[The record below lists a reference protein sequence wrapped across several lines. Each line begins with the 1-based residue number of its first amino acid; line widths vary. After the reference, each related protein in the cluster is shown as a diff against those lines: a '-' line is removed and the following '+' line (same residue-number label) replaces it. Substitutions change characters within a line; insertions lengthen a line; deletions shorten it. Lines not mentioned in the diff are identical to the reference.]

1 MHNKSIH
8 QKAHI
13 FCTFCKKIPIAM
25 RMTLLF
31 LFLLV
36 FHLQAEHSYS
46 QNTKISLDMKN
57 SSIERILQVIE
68 ERSEYYFLYNSKLI
82 DVDRKTD
89 IRAEEESIA
98 SVLNR
103 LFGTENVSYEVKGTQ
118 IILHPKEMNR
128 IASELMA
135 NMSQQQKKQ
144 IAGKITDERGE
155 PIIGVNII
163 EKGTTNGTVTDIE
176 GNFSFRVEEDAV
188 LQISYIGYLG
198 QEISTAG
205 RTSVNVILQEDT
217 KVLEEVVVTA
227 LGIKRAEKALSYNVQ
242 TIKSEDVTAVKNT
255 NFINALAG
263 KVAGVTINAGSSGMG
278 GASKVVMR
286 GAKSIAQ
293 SNNALYVIDGI
304 PTYNTKGE
312 GDSGSFASN
321 GTTEAIADI
330 NPEDI
335 ESISVLTGAA
345 AAALYGNQG
354 ANGAIVITTKRGT
367 AGKLEVLYTSSAE
380 NFSPLVLPRFQSR
393 YGTGDISSSG
403 GSSIKSWGRK
413 LVPENSYGFD
423 PRKDFFETG
432 TAFTNSISVSNG
444 TEKNQTYFSA
454 AAVNTDAIIPNTHY
468 DRYNFT
474 FRNTSKF
481 LNDKIILDIGG
492 SYIIQK
498 DQNMRNQGV
507 YSNPVTSAYLFPR
520 GDDFNMIRVFERF
533 DPVRNINVQYWPQG
547 EGDFRLQNPYWIAYR
562 NLNNNDRKRYMFH
575 ANLSYD
581 ILDWLNIAGRV
592 RIDNSD
598 NDNTQKSYATTNAV
612 FSGPNGQYLIARSHD
627 RNTYADVLV
636 NINKYFDDFSVKV
649 NTGAS
654 ISDINYDNLNVNG
667 PIRED
672 GIPNIFNVFQLDK
685 DKKRE
690 EQDGWRQMSQA
701 IFASAEVGYKN
712 AYYLTLTSR
721 NDWESTLAN
730 TERLSFFYPSAG
742 FSTVLSEVLSLPKQ
756 ISYLKARASFA
767 QVGTPIPR
775 HISLQTYSWDAGTGS
790 WATATIYPIRVFKPE
805 STNSWE
811 VGLTANFLRQFRFD
825 FSWYKTNTFNQ
836 TFEPQLSVSSGYS
849 TIYMQTG
856 NVQNTGIETRLNYTN
871 EWSGLAWSSTAIF
884 SLNRNKIVEL
894 VKDTPHPETGEII
907 NKDRLNVGGL
917 GRASFIL
924 KTGGNLGD
932 LWTTSDLVRDSNGKI
947 YIDENGYPL
956 PNFNADDIYL
966 GSVFPKSNVSWRNDF
981 SWRNMNLSFMLS
993 ARFGGVV
1000 FSGTQAALDLYGVSE
1015 ATAEARDRG
1024 YVIINGEDRID
1035 PQAWYTTIGASDGI
1049 ASYYTYSATNIR
1061 LQECSIAYN
1070 IPRSRLGNTVDLTVS
1085 LVAHN
1090 LWMIYN
1096 KAPFD
1101 PESVASTGNYF
1112 QGMDNF
1118 IMPSLRSIGLN
1129 LKIKFL
1135 K

>member
-1 MHNKSIH
+1 MHNKSIN
-8 QKAHI
+8 QKAHLL
-13 FCTFCKKIPIAM
+13 CTFCKKIPIAM

-57 SSIERILQVIE
+57 NSIERILQTIE
-68 ERSEYYFLYNSKLI
+68 EKSEYYFLYNSKLI

-89 IRAEEESIA
+89 IWAKDESIA
-98 SVLNR
+98 SILNR
-103 LFGTENVSYEVKGTQ
+103 LFGTENVAYEVKGVQ

-128 IASELMA
+128 IDSDLMTETL
-135 NMSQQQKKQ
+135 QQRKA
-144 IAGKITDERGE
+144 ISGRVVDNTGE
-155 PIIGVNII
+155 PIIGANVR
-163 EKGTTNGTVTDIE
+163 EKGTTNGTVTNID

-188 LQISYIGYLG
+188 LLISYIGYLER
-198 QEISTAG
+198 EITIAG
-205 RTSVNVILQEDT
+205 RSSVDVTLLEDT
-217 KVLEEVVVTA
+217 KILEEVVITA
-227 LGIKRAEKALSYNVQ
+227 LGIKRSEKALSYNVQ
-242 TIKSEDVTAVKNT
+242 TINNEDVTGVKNI
-255 NFINALAG
+255 NFINSLAG

-312 GDSGSFASN
+312 GDSGAFGST

-354 ANGAIVITTKRGT
+354 ANGAIVITTKRGA

-380 NFSPLVLPRFQSR
+380 NFSPMVLPRFQNS

-403 GSSIKSWGRK
+403 GSTIKSWGRK

-423 PRKDFFETG
+423 PRNDFFETG
-432 TAFTNSISVSNG
+432 TAFTNSLSVSNG

-454 AAVNTDAIIPNTHY
+454 AVVNSDAIIPNTHY

-481 LNDKIILDIGG
+481 LNDKATLDIGG
-492 SYIIQK
+492 SYVIQK

-520 GDDFNMIRVFERF
+520 GDDFDMIRIFERF

-547 EGDFRLQNPYWIAYR
+547 EGDFRIQNPYWIAYR

-575 ANLSYD
+575 SNLSYD
-581 ILDWLNIAGRV
+581 IFDWLNVAGRV
-592 RIDNSD
+592 RVDNSD
-598 NDNTQKSYATTNAV
+598 TDSESKNYSTTNAV
-612 FSGPNGQYLIARSHD
+612 FSGANGQYSVSRTHD

-636 NINKYFDDFSVKV
+636 NMNKYFDDYSVNV
-649 NTGAS
+649 VAGAS
-654 ISDINYDNLNVNG
+654 INDIQYDDLNVGG
-667 PIRED
+667 PIRDD
-672 GIPNIFNVFQLDK
+672 GIPNAFNVFQLDK
-685 DKKRE
+685 DKKGE
-690 EQDGWRQMSQA
+690 SQNGWHQMSQA
-701 IFASAEVGYKN
+701 VFASAEVGYKST
-712 AYYLTLTSR
+712 YYLTLTGR

-730 TERLSFFYPSAG
+730 TEKLSFFYPSVG
-742 FSTVLSEVLSLPKQ
+742 FSVVLSELLALPDQ
-756 ISYLKARASFA
+756 VSYLKFRGAFA
-767 QVGTPIPR
+767 KVGTPIPR
-775 HISLQTYSWDAGTGS
+775 HISIQTYSWNSSSGAWST
-790 WATATIYPIRVFKPE
+790 TTVYPIRVFKPE
-805 STNSWE
+805 STNSLE
-811 VGLTANFLRQFRFD
+811 LGLTTNFLNDFRLD
-825 FSWYKTNTFNQ
+825 FSWYKTNTYNQ
-836 TFEPQLSVSSGYS
+836 TFQPQLSVSSGYS

-856 NVQNTGIETRLNYTN
+856 NVQNTGIETSLNYSKK
-871 EWSGLAWSSTAIF
+871 WSDFGWSSTAVF
-884 SLNRNKIVEL
+884 SMNRNKIVEL
-894 VKDTPHPETGEII
+894 VRDTPHPETGELIT
-907 NKDRLNVGGL
+907 KDRLDVGGL

-932 LWTTSDLVRDSNGKI
+932 IWTQADLVRDSNGNI
-947 YIDENGYPL
+947 YVDENGNVQPDYNVP
-956 PNFNADDIYL
+956 DIYL

-981 SWRNMNLSFMLS
+981 SWRNISVNFMVTG
-993 ARFGGVV
+993 RFGGVV
-1000 FSGTQAALDLYGVSE
+1000 HSGTQAALDFYGVSE
-1015 ATAEARDRG
+1015 TTARARDMG
-1024 YVIINGEDRID
+1024 YVAINGEDQID
-1035 PQAWYTTIGASDGI
+1035 PYAWYSTIGASGGI
-1049 ASYYTYSATNIR
+1049 PQYYTYSATNVR
-1061 LQECSIAYN
+1061 LQELSIGYT
-1070 IPRSRLGNTVDLTVS
+1070 IPKSQLWNVADLSVS
-1085 LVAHN
+1085 LVGHN

-1129 LKIKFL
+1129 MKVRF
-1135 K
+1135 

>member
-1 MHNKSIH
+1 MKKKCLTESPFGEDPKKLWRIMRLTCFFLIGF
-8 QKAHI
+8 I
-13 FCTFCKKIPIAM
+13 FTVSAK
-25 RMTLLF
+25 
-31 LFLLV
+31 
-36 FHLQAEHSYS
+36 SYS
-46 QNTKISLDMKN
+46 QNTLFDIDLQN
-57 SSIERILQVIE
+57 STIRNAIQYLERN
-68 ERSEYYFLYNSKLI
+68 SEYVFLYRNEDLNVDKRINI
-82 DVDRKTD
+82 DLKKAT
-89 IRAEEESIA
+89 ISQ
-98 SVLNR
+98 VLDKV
-103 LFGTENVSYEVKGTQ
+103 LEGEPVSYDVHKRQ
-118 IILHPKEMNR
+118 IVVRKL
-128 IASELMA
+128 AGSSSV
-135 NMSQQQKKQ
+135 SQQP
-144 IAGKITDERGE
+144 ATITGA
-155 PIIGVNII
+155 
-163 EKGTTNGTVTDIE
+163 VTDIDGGPLPGVTVMIKGSTIGTITNPE
-176 GNFSFRVEEDAV
+176 GHYSLANVPPDAV
-188 LQISYIGYLG
+188 LLFSFVGMKV
-198 QEISTAG
+198 QEVPLQG
-205 RTSVNVILQEDT
+205 RRTVDI
-217 KVLEEVVVTA
+217 VLEEETIGINEVVVTA
-227 LGIKRAEKALSYNVQ
+227 LGIKREEKALSYNVQ
-242 TIKSEDVTAVKNT
+242 QIDANAIIENKNV
-255 NFINALAG
+255 NFVNSLSG
-263 KVAGVTINAGSSGMG
+263 KVAGVTINAGSSGIG

-304 PTYNTKGE
+304 PIYNTKGE
-312 GDSGSFASN
+312 GASGPFDSN

-330 NPEDI
+330 NAEDI

-354 ANGAIVITTKRGT
+354 ANGAIVITTKRGA
-367 AGKLEVLYTSSAE
+367 AGKLEVLYTSSTE
-380 NFSPLVLPRFQSR
+380 SFSPMVLPRFQNR

-432 TAFTNSISVSNG
+432 IAFTNSISVSNG

-454 AAVNTDAIIPNTHY
+454 AAVNTDAIIPNTYY

-481 LNDKIILDIGG
+481 LNDKMILDLGV

-498 DQNMRNQGV
+498 DQNMRNQGI

-520 GDDFNMIRVFERF
+520 GDDFDMIRVFERF
-533 DPVRNINVQYWPQG
+533 DPTRNINVQYWPQG
-547 EGDFRLQNPYWIAYR
+547 EGDFRIQNPYWIAYR

-581 ILDWLNIAGRV
+581 LFDWLNVAGRV
-592 RIDNSD
+592 RIDNSE
-598 NDNTQKSYATTNAV
+598 NDNIQKLYATTNAV
-612 FSGPNGQYLIARSHD
+612 FSGPNGQYSIARSHD
-627 RNTYADVLV
+627 TNTYADALV
-636 NINKYFDDFSVKV
+636 NIDKYFDDFSVKV
-649 NTGAS
+649 NAGGS
-654 ISDINYDNLNVNG
+654 ISDISYDNLSVNG

-690 EQDGWRQMSQA
+690 AQDGWRQMSQA
-701 IFASAEVGYKN
+701 VFASAEIGYKN
-712 AYYLTLTSR
+712 AYYLTVTGR

-730 TERLSFFYPSAG
+730 TEKLSFFYPSVGISA
-742 FSTVLSEVLSLPKQ
+742 VLSEVLSLPKQ
-756 ISYLKARASFA
+756 INYLKARASFA
-767 QVGTPIPR
+767 KVGTPIPR
-775 HISLQTYSWDAGTGS
+775 HISLQTYSWDAGTGT
-790 WATATIYPIRVFKPE
+790 WATATTYPIRVFKPE

-811 VGLTANFLRQFRFD
+811 VGLTANFFRKFRLD
-825 FSWYKTNTFNQ
+825 LSWYKTNTFNQ

-856 NVQNTGIETRLNYTN
+856 NVQNTGMETRLNYKN
-871 EWSGLAWSSTAIF
+871 EWSGFSWSSTAIF

-932 LWTTSDLVRDSNGKI
+932 LWTTSALVRDSNGKI
-947 YIDENGYPL
+947 YIGENGYPL
-956 PNFNADDIYL
+956 PDFNADDIYL
-966 GSVFPKSNVSWRNDF
+966 GSVFPKSNASWRNDF
-981 SWRNMNLSFMLS
+981 SWKNINLGFMLA

-1000 FSGTQAALDLYGVSE
+1000 FSGTQAALDFYGVSE

-1024 YVIINGEDRID
+1024 YVLVNGEQRID

-1061 LQECSIAYN
+1061 LQECSIGYN
-1070 IPRSRLGNTVDLTVS
+1070 VPKRRLGNTVDLTVS

-1129 LKIKFL
+1129 LRIKFL